1 MSEISNLIYNV
12 AYSLICVGIV
22 IILFTLGTSS
32 TGGVTGTMIG
42 YCFIIIGM
50 LLITGYLI
58 KTIMPGLGLEAMF
71 FTIGPFLMI
80 ISTILYILYLMGK
93 YFDRITTGNVSGGYY
108 TFSNISL
115 ILIILQLVV
124 FYNATTSKTFKTD
137 SPTLSKLNSMI
148 IYLLGTINIISVA
161 TLGSILAYY
170 ITDGYTNLGG
180 QRLN

>member
-1 MSEISNLIYNV
+1 
-12 AYSLICVGIV
+12 
-22 IILFTLGTSS
+22 
-32 TGGVTGTMIG
+32 
-42 YCFIIIGM
+42 
-50 LLITGYLI
+50 
-58 KTIMPGLGLEAMF
+58 
-71 FTIGPFLMI
+71 
-80 ISTILYILYLMGK
+80 
-93 YFDRITTGNVSGGYY
+93 
-108 TFSNISL
+108 
-115 ILIILQLVV
+115 VV